1 LTKIWTKM
9 SSIQDMMASAFMA
22 GMNYSRMMMSQMP
35 QLRRQDTFAPGS
47 CGGGAPCVGAEEE
60 RQPQEDEGERITDEE
75 VTELRFELH
84 ELYDA
89 RFVEALDDEDV
100 RNLVSQYMKDTGGA
114 DTDALVRTLESK
126 HRITIKGEPIEAA
139 ASVTTMVSTDN
150 TNPNPSTVVDQLREE
165 SWEGTWGDAVTD
177 EITTRPAP
185 AVVPTP
191 SSNGAERTVA
201 LLQAIF
207 DQSAAA
213 APAPAPAPEPAPV
226 ALVQVAAP
234 VSTPVHAHPIFG
246 RNAFAWC
253 RAQTGPD
260 FVALN
265 KRFKDWWSVKR
276 PARLMYCGAKRPMI
290 PENPA
295 YGEFKYF
302 IDNLPTGELS
312 LHDIREMIAATGIPV
327 LDVFRPV
334 YPDPAT
340 GRMVAG
346 RNIKV
351 TVARQFNGVSAE
363 QALALL
369 QAAPVN
375 FRGAALHIQRFR
387 GY

>member
-1 LTKIWTKM
+1 M
-9 SSIQDMMASAFMA
+9 SSIQDMMASAFVA
-22 GMNYSRMMMSQMP
+22 GMNYSRMMISQMP

-47 CGGGAPCVGAEEE
+47 CYGETPCMGVEEE

-100 RNLVSQYMKDTGGA
+100 RNLVTQYVKHTGGPE
-114 DTDALVRTLESK
+114 TDALVRTLESK

-139 ASVTTMVSTDN
+139 ASVTTISSTDN
-150 TNPNPSTVVDQLREE
+150 TNPNPSTVVDQLHAE

-191 SSNGAERTVA
+191 SSNGAERTAA

-207 DQSAAA
+207 DESAAA
-213 APAPAPAPEPAPV
+213 APAPVP
-226 ALVQVAAP
+226 
-234 VSTPVHAHPIFG
+234 TPVHAHPIFG

-265 KRFKDWWSVKR
+265 QRFKTWWSVKR
-276 PARLMYCGAKRPMI
+276 PARMMYCGAQRPTI

-295 YGEFKYF
+295 YGEFKYY

-327 LDVFRPV
+327 MDVFRPV
-334 YPDPAT
+334 YPDPVT

-346 RNIKV
+346 HNIKV
-351 TVARQFNGVSAE
+351 TVARQYNGVSAE
-363 QALALL
+363 QALAML
-369 QAAPVN
+369 QARPIN
-375 FRGAALHIQRFR
+375 FRGATLRIQRHK

>member
-1 LTKIWTKM
+1 
-9 SSIQDMMASAFMA
+9 
-22 GMNYSRMMMSQMP
+22 MSQMP

-47 CGGGAPCVGAEEE
+47 CGGGAPCMGAEEE

-84 ELYDA
+84 EEYDA

-100 RNLVSQYMKDTGGA
+100 RNLVTQYMKDTGGPE
-114 DTDALVRTLESK
+114 TDALVRTLESK
-126 HRITIKGEPIEAA
+126 YRITIRGEPMEAA
-139 ASVTTMVSTDN
+139 ASVTTTVSTDN
-150 TNPNPSTVVDQLREE
+150 TNPNPSTVVDQLHAD

-191 SSNGAERTVA
+191 SSNGRERTAA

-207 DQSAAA
+207 DQAAA
-213 APAPAPAPEPAPV
+213 ATPAPAPEPTPV
-226 ALVQVAAP
+226 ASAQAP
-234 VSTPVHAHPIFG
+234 IPTPVHGHPIFG
-246 RNAFAWC
+246 RNAFTWC
-253 RAQTGPD
+253 RDKTGPD

-265 KRFKDWWSVKR
+265 QRFKTWWSVKR
-276 PARLMYCGAKRPMI
+276 PARMMYCGAQRPTI

-295 YGEFKYF
+295 YGEFKYY

-334 YPDPAT
+334 YPDSVT

-346 RNIKV
+346 HNIKV

-363 QALALL
+363 QALAML
-369 QAAPVN
+369 QAAPIN
-375 FRGAALHIQRFR
+375 FRGAALRIQRFR

>member
-1 LTKIWTKM
+1 
-9 SSIQDMMASAFMA
+9 
-22 GMNYSRMMMSQMP
+22 MSQMP
-35 QLRRQDTFAPGS
+35 QLSRQDTFAPGS
-47 CGGGAPCVGAEEE
+47 CDGDSSLCREEE
-60 RQPQEDEGERITDEE
+60 RQPQEDEREHITDEE

-100 RNLVSQYMKDTGGA
+100 RNLVTQYVKDTGGA

-139 ASVTTMVSTDN
+139 ASVTTTTSTDN
-150 TNPNPSTVVDQLREE
+150 TNPNPSSIVDQLHAE

-191 SSNGAERTVA
+191 SSNGAERTAA

-207 DQSAAA
+207 DESAAA
-213 APAPAPAPEPAPV
+213 APAPAPEPTPV
-226 ALVQVAAP
+226 VSVQVAATVP
-234 VSTPVHAHPIFG
+234 TPVHGHPIFG

-265 KRFKDWWSVKR
+265 QRFKDWWSVKR
-276 PARLMYCGAKRPMI
+276 PARMMYCGAQRPTI

-295 YGEFKYF
+295 YGEFKYY

-334 YPDPAT
+334 YPDPVT

-346 RNIKV
+346 NNIKV

-363 QALALL
+363 QALAML
-369 QAAPVN
+369 QAAPIN
-375 FRGAALHIQRFR
+375 FRGAALRIQRFR